1 MLFLTPIF
9 DGRLLEEPALTSI
22 DDYEG
27 AIDGFNFISEP
38 VFFGFIIVDWDG
50 FSVFIFLRGFVV
62 DAVVGFACTPA
73 NFLTVSLIVY
83 YLV

>member
-1 MLFLTPIF
+1 VLFLTPIF

-38 VFFGFIIVDWDG
+38 VFFGFIIVD
-50 FSVFIFLRGFVV
+50 
-62 DAVVGFACTPA
+62 
-73 NFLTVSLIVY
+73 
-83 YLV
+83 